1 MNNILNTDIVGNRI
15 IEIRRSKVILDFDV
29 AELYQVQTRDI
40 NKAVKNNP
48 DKFPKG
54 YIIELTDKEFHGL
67 RWKNS
72 TANLSKT
79 RVLPKAFTE
88 KGLYMLATILKGSR
102 ATKTTISI
110 IETFAK
116 LKNLTRNIKQL
127 SQPIDED
134 IKSDLIQ
141 KSGKLLAE
149 MLDDDLALSET
160 ETSVEF
166 NLALLKFKHTIKR
179 KKDKK

>member
-1 MNNILNTDIVGNRI
+1 MINILNPDIVGNKI

-29 AELYQVQTRDI
+29 AELYEVQTRDI

-54 YIIELTDKEFHGL
+54 YIIELTDKEFGGL
-67 RWKNS
+67 RWKIS

-88 KGLYMLATILKGSR
+88 KGLYMLATILKGHR

-116 LKNLTRNIKQL
+116 LKNLTRNIQQL
-127 SQPIDED
+127 SQPIEQN

-160 ETSVEF
+160 ETSVEL

-179 KKDKK
+179 KKDSK